1 MLSSELLRTRIAR
14 TGQCIFPNY
23 VDPQAKD
30 SLILADRLIEIL
42 RICSGGKVSK
52 SEISERISQVESDY
66 KDYKLV
72 RGLFQIL
79 ERRCTY
85 KQVLEANPS
94 LANKNEW
101 QRNTKNDFDMELT
114 YDPIALRRQ
123 VFEESAR
130 VGFSLSK
137 EMRAKILE
145 KVATESKMTVWNL
158 ETIMWNDLDVNL
170 RLNHFNTISS
180 FDLLKAYN
188 LSLLQT
194 LLFSATEVE
203 FYIKGGLAWKNA
215 LRRIK
220 QLGLMYDLHHYVKNE
235 FDSMEDNSLISRIV
249 DISGN
254 ENTIDQALIC
264 RVNGSTSILKT
275 TNRYGSS
282 MAKLLPSIVFCDK
295 WFLRAQI
302 LRLTITGKSKLYH
315 CDVDSEQRVLFDSPP
330 RFGNLQHK
338 EQMGQSQSQSNSRL
352 FDSTVEEKFA
362 KKFISLS
369 TGWNIVREPDPLV
382 LTDHRAF
389 IPDFM
394 FEKYGKR
401 VYFEI
406 VGFWTE
412 EYLRR
417 KLSKISDLLD
427 SNSIHNH
434 KQASPDLIVAVNVNN
449 SISDNGIKSKVDSI
463 FSKIVDKKKLI
474 IYKKDEIPLG
484 PLIQYLRNIEIQM
497 TEYYFHMHQENLTK
511 EISNLVNLSADNN
524 CVISLENLAFKF
536 GIPTESVSRAIGI
549 NSMYDKS
556 KGFLQDFL
564 LLDSFLISRKKIFEV
579 EIILKKVV
587 SLSDAMNLLRENGIP
602 EKCIASL
609 ITKLG
614 FDIIWNGIDL
624 NNATIAKRKD

>member
-1 MLSSELLRTRIAR
+1 
-14 TGQCIFPNY
+14 
-23 VDPQAKD
+23 
-30 SLILADRLIEIL
+30 
-42 RICSGGKVSK
+42 
-52 SEISERISQVESDY
+52 
-66 KDYKLV
+66 
-72 RGLFQIL
+72 
-79 ERRCTY
+79 
-85 KQVLEANPS
+85 
-94 LANKNEW
+94 
-101 QRNTKNDFDMELT
+101 
-114 YDPIALRRQ
+114 
-123 VFEESAR
+123 
-130 VGFSLSK
+130 
-137 EMRAKILE
+137 
-145 KVATESKMTVWNL
+145 
-158 ETIMWNDLDVNL
+158 
-170 RLNHFNTISS
+170 
-180 FDLLKAYN
+180 
-188 LSLLQT
+188 
-194 LLFSATEVE
+194 
-203 FYIKGGLAWKNA
+203 
-215 LRRIK
+215 
-220 QLGLMYDLHHYVKNE
+220 
-235 FDSMEDNSLISRIV
+235 MEDNSLISRIV

-330 RFGNLQHK
+330 MFGNLQDK

-427 SNSIHNH
+427 SNSIQNH